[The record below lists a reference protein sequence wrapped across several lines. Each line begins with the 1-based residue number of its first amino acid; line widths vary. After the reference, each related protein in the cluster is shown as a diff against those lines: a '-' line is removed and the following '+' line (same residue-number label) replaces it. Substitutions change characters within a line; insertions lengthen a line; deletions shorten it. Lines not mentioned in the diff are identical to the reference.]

1 MANNKKSKTKSST
14 KSSKR
19 PNLGMVR
26 GPEEPN
32 PASAVL
38 DSVIGFLLRFRKYG
52 NDILGIFLALIAML
66 ILLGLFGLSSGA
78 WLLSWV
84 ASLKKW
90 LGWGGSL
97 LLVGSL
103 GMGSL
108 LSFRPYKEGFT
119 ARDWGKVIS
128 IEFAAFSLLGLLS
141 VIGGNS
147 IETSDNFGGLVG
159 WGLSELIG
167 MLFSALPDILGNIL
181 RVLLFIIFIVIGTIL
196 GFGLFGRAVTSFEFN
211 LSGGKKRKTRAVSAQ
226 PSVSIS
232 SMSQDEIESP
242 KKTGRTKKASI
253 PAEHRKQF
261 KVEDQFE
268 DQMDAPLPRDEQL
281 PDLSLLDI
289 GKNVKP
295 DERHI
300 NQTAGLI
307 EKTLAEFGIPAKVIN
322 FQIGPTVTQ
331 FAIEPGY
338 IQKPGTTDEDNR
350 QKVRVSQISALQ
362 KDLALTLSAER
373 LRIQAPVP
381 GRSYVGIE
389 VPNKRF
395 SMVKLR
401 PILETETFYKVKSPL
416 AIAMGRNV
424 SGIPVVADLTKMP
437 HLLIAGTTGSG
448 KSVCIAAITTC
459 LVMNNSPADLRI
471 VMIDPKMVELVRF
484 NGLPHLIGKVE
495 TNLERIG
502 GVLRWVVAEMQNR
515 YKKLEELRARDIE
528 SYNRKVQRRKEYET
542 MPRIVVLID
551 ELADLMM
558 SAAESTETTI
568 VRLAQMARAVGI
580 HLIVATQRPSTD
592 VVTGLIKANFPAR
605 LSFAVASG
613 MDSRVIL
620 DGPGAESLLGRGD
633 MLFLSPEGG
642 MPLRAQ
648 GVMISDQEIENVI
661 NYWQEAW
668 NIEGSEEEQESPW
681 ETMMVDEAI
690 LATRDNLA
698 EDAIEIIKDTGRA
711 SASMFQRRLKIG
723 YPRAARL
730 VDELENMGVIGP
742 SRGGGRE
749 REILIDTDNYD
760 DGEL

>member
-1 MANNKKSKTKSST
+1 M
-14 KSSKR
+14 
-19 PNLGMVR
+19 
-26 GPEEPN
+26 
-32 PASAVL
+32 
-38 DSVIGFLLRFRKYG
+38 
-52 NDILGIFLALIAML
+52 
-66 ILLGLFGLSSGA
+66 
-78 WLLSWV
+78 
-84 ASLKKW
+84 
-90 LGWGGSL
+90 
-97 LLVGSL
+97 
-103 GMGSL
+103 
-108 LSFRPYKEGFT
+108 
-119 ARDWGKVIS
+119 
-128 IEFAAFSLLGLLS
+128 
-141 VIGGNS
+141 
-147 IETSDNFGGLVG
+147 
-159 WGLSELIG
+159 
-167 MLFSALPDILGNIL
+167 
-181 RVLLFIIFIVIGTIL
+181 
-196 GFGLFGRAVTSFEFN
+196 
-211 LSGGKKRKTRAVSAQ
+211 
-226 PSVSIS
+226 
-232 SMSQDEIESP
+232 
-242 KKTGRTKKASI
+242 
-253 PAEHRKQF
+253 
-261 KVEDQFE
+261 
-268 DQMDAPLPRDEQL
+268 
-281 PDLSLLDI
+281 
-289 GKNVKP
+289 
-295 DERHI
+295 
-300 NQTAGLI
+300 
-307 EKTLAEFGIPAKVIN
+307 
-322 FQIGPTVTQ
+322 
-331 FAIEPGY
+331 
-338 IQKPGTTDEDNR
+338 
-350 QKVRVSQISALQ
+350 
-362 KDLALTLSAER
+362 
-373 LRIQAPVP
+373 
-381 GRSYVGIE
+381 GIE

-620 DGPGAESLLGRGD
+620 DGPGAESLLGRGY